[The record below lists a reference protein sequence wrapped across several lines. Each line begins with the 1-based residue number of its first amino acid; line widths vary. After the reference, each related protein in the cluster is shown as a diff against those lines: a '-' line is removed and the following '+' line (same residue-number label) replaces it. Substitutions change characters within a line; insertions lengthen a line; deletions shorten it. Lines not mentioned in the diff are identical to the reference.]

1 MHQINSE
8 KSGNL
13 FEKARLY
20 LKQVKNIEVEL
31 VEESMEVLLEAKIEF

>member
-1 MHQINSE
+1 MHQINGE

-13 FEKARLY
+13 FEKGRLY

-31 VEESMEVLLEAKIEF
+31 VEESM